1 MFGARMPTDMRGR
14 IRTNS
19 FALASILGLFACVV
33 LGSVFDALGAG
44 WHAWIM
50 GGGVLAIVGVI
61 VRHRHH
67 GHVEHSLFL
76 LLTVFFS
83 LIAFYTYSLGGIR
96 SAGACWFI
104 VPPFVAMLC
113 SMRHATL
120 GWSAAGAAA
129 LGVMYELEIGGHDF
143 HLMAGAG
150 APTLYLVSLLLVSLL
165 LLGFLTLLG
174 HSRDRTMA
182 YLERTNQE
190 LCVTRDAAL
199 AAAKAKVQFLAN
211 MSHEIRTPLNGV
223 LGMAEL
229 LNSSRLDVEQ
239 RRFLKTLHHS
249 GEHLL
254 RLIDDIL
261 DFSKLEAG
269 GIKLEPGEFS
279 PRDLVAHLVEA
290 MKVEASAK
298 GLALTAAIADDVPD
312 LVLGDAARVRQILF
326 NLVANAIKFT
336 PAGSVGIAL
345 RRVQDASA
353 GVVLEFEVRDTGI
366 GIDAADLARLFTAF
380 AQADGSTTRPFG
392 GIGLGLAI
400 SQELARQM
408 HGGLHIDSVV
418 GEGTCARC
426 TLWFDACEPRAQA
439 GAAPAAVEGAA
450 TGPSVLLVEDNP
462 VNLEVGIAML
472 EQLGCR
478 ITVAHDGAEALTH
491 WRGACHDL
499 VLMDCQMPV
508 MDGFAATREMRAE
521 EGGLGR
527 LRTPIVALTANV
539 FREDRD
545 ACFAAGMDDF
555 LAKPYTLAQLR
566 EVIERHRHQARAA

>member
-1 MFGARMPTDMRGR
+1 
-14 IRTNS
+14 
-19 FALASILGLFACVV
+19 
-33 LGSVFDALGAG
+33 
-44 WHAWIM
+44 
-50 GGGVLAIVGVI
+50 
-61 VRHRHH
+61 
-67 GHVEHSLFL
+67 
-76 LLTVFFS
+76 
-83 LIAFYTYSLGGIR
+83 
-96 SAGACWFI
+96 
-104 VPPFVAMLC
+104 
-113 SMRHATL
+113 
-120 GWSAAGAAA
+120 
-129 LGVMYELEIGGHDF
+129 
-143 HLMAGAG
+143 
-150 APTLYLVSLLLVSLL
+150 
-165 LLGFLTLLG
+165 
-174 HSRDRTMA
+174 
-182 YLERTNQE
+182 
-190 LCVTRDAAL
+190 
-199 AAAKAKVQFLAN
+199 
-211 MSHEIRTPLNGV
+211 
-223 LGMAEL
+223 
-229 LNSSRLDVEQ
+229 
-239 RRFLKTLHHS
+239 
-249 GEHLL
+249 
-254 RLIDDIL
+254 
-261 DFSKLEAG
+261 
-269 GIKLEPGEFS
+269 
-279 PRDLVAHLVEA
+279 